1 MDRHHYLDYGVGR
14 SASRGI
20 SLSTVGAS
28 ARLYDVHVA
37 TLSLPCSNEWLGWRI
52 KSTRNTWMVVKIHI
66 VFCCPWVRVKNLA
79 SPCRRRVD
87 SCPICSGSMVKTG
100 SDRNVCRSRYT
111 PSHECN
117 PCWRNQSQFE
127 CFNHS
132 PFSSTKGAIFY
143 ISLSHG
149 TQRGGFGSTGDG
161 RKSVVDSACFVD
173 FAAFGRRFR
182 TFILWTLRI
191 AG

>member
-1 MDRHHYLDYGVGR
+1 MGV
-14 SASRGI
+14 A
-20 SLSTVGAS
+20 
-28 ARLYDVHVA
+28 
-37 TLSLPCSNEWLGWRI
+37 
-52 KSTRNTWMVVKIHI
+52 IH
-66 VFCCPWVRVKNLA
+66 
-79 SPCRRRVD
+79 
-87 SCPICSGSMVKTG
+87 T
-100 SDRNVCRSRYT
+100 
-111 PSHECN
+111 SHEYN

-143 ISLSHG
+143 ISLWHRA
-149 TQRGGFGSTGDG
+149 QRGRFGSTGDG